1 MRVMCVHYPV
11 GWTPIS
17 WTGQAETQLLEVTGT
32 GFKKLPQWDKKW
44 PLLHLYYDSTWT
56 FNSFK

>member
-17 WTGQAETQLLEVTGT
+17 WTGQAETQLFEVTGT

-44 PLLHLYYDSTWT
+44 PLLHLPHDSA
-56 FNSFK
+56 